1 MVRTCMPININS
13 CEAEHILK
21 AKWEVQT
28 NAKEAGGSLTLVDI
42 MLWASTSKRCVN
54 SETYSILSLF
64 LT

>member
-1 MVRTCMPININS
+1 MHREEIRMLSVYALTT
-13 CEAEHILK
+13 